1 MKKPE
6 ILAPTGTFDSVTAAL
21 NGGCDAIYIGGKSFN
36 ARRYAQNP
44 SDNELKDI
52 INICHLR
59 GVKVFITL
67 NILYKESEIQ
77 GVLDFVKTVY
87 DFGADG
93 LIIQDIGMFSLVKK
107 YYPNII
113 KSASTQMSVHNK
125 EGVELLSKLGYGRIV
140 LARELS
146 LNEVSEINKI
156 KGDTEIEAFAHGA
169 LCVCYSGRC
178 LMSSIIGQ
186 RSGNRGCCAQPC
198 RMDYTFVKDNKVVK
212 KGCLISPKDI
222 STVEII
228 DNVVQTGTDSLK
240 IEGRMKSPEYVYE
253 VVSQYRKYIDEVC
266 QNKSLNVA
274 ENDVKELTQIFNRGG
289 SSSQGYYN
297 CYSSQSMI
305 SSSPKSSGVEIG
317 SVIDYNFK
325 KKLCKIKLNDSV
337 TPGDGIEIWSKVHT
351 GTGIN
356 KAGAKGDVITVTVE
370 GRINKGD
377 KVFKS
382 YDKALNDKL
391 KKTYQKVTRKI
402 QVNVNI
408 KIDTDESYIEFTDYS
423 LKVKGA
429 SADIAQNQP
438 MTQEAVV
445 SRLCKT
451 GDTPFEF
458 NVAGCEVGSN
468 IYIPVSTLNALRR
481 EACNELENHI
491 IKSYERTSQ
500 RAVYETADFIKAEKH
515 KVTAKVRTYDQL
527 NACLNAGV
535 TRIYC
540 ELTLYTDK
548 AYEMCKSKGAE
559 MYIALPYIAREGCQP
574 IINRYSKCDGYLLR
588 SYVNINTDKDI
599 IADYT
604 LNIMNRASVNAVR
617 NIFGSSIVTLSPELN
632 TKELTTVADENCEI
646 FVYGR
651 LPLMTTHQCPVGLY
665 EGEKGCKK
673 YCRLKGKDADYKL
686 IDRTKTEFPVIRD
699 CNECVAFILN
709 SAPTYIADRANDILK
724 IGAGFMRMEFTVEDY
739 DTTLAVAKEHI
750 NIIEKGNP
758 PSDIRNIV
766 GDVTAGHFSRGVL

>member
-6 ILAPTGTFDSVTAAL
+6 ILAPTGTIESVTAAL

-44 SDNELKDI
+44 SDDELKDI

-67 NILYKESEIQ
+67 NILYKENEIQ

-93 LIIQDIGMFSLVKK
+93 LIIQDIGMFALVKK

-113 KSASTQMSVHNK
+113 KSGSTQMSVHNK
-125 EGVELLSKLGYGRIV
+125 EGVKLLSELGYGRIV

-146 LNEVSEINKI
+146 LNEVNEINKV
-156 KGDTEIEAFAHGA
+156 KGNTEIEAFGHGA

-178 LMSSIIGQ
+178 LMSSLIGQ

-198 RMDYTFVKDNKVVK
+198 RMDYTFLKDNKVVK
-212 KGCLISPKDI
+212 KGCIISPKDV
-222 STVEII
+222 STVEIL
-228 DNVVQTGTDSLK
+228 DKVMSTGTDSLK

-253 VVSQYRKYIDEVC
+253 VVSQYRKYIDMVAN
-266 QNKSLNVA
+266 NKFDVDK
-274 ENDVKELTQIFNRGG
+274 NDVKELTQIFNRGG

-297 CYSSQSMI
+297 CYSGKIMI

-317 SVIDYNFK
+317 KVVDYNFK
-325 KKLCKIKLNDSV
+325 KKQCKIKLFDNV
-337 TPGDGIEIWSKVHT
+337 TSGDGIEIWSKVHT

-356 KAGAKGDVITVTVE
+356 KPASKGETITVTVE
-370 GRINKGD
+370 GKINKGD
-377 KVFKS
+377 RVFKS

-402 QVNVNI
+402 TINVNV
-408 KIDTDESYIEFTDYS
+408 KVDTSESYIDFVDYN
-423 LKVKGA
+423 LKVCGQA
-429 SADIAQNQP
+429 ADIAQNQP
-438 MTQEAVV
+438 MTKESII
-445 SRLCKT
+445 SRISKT

-458 NVAGCEVGSN
+458 NVESCEIGNN
-468 IYIPVSTLNALRR
+468 IYMPVSALNALRR
-481 EACNELENHI
+481 EACDKLQEHI

-500 RAVYETADFIKAEKH
+500 RAVYNTDEFKKAEKV

-527 NACLNAGV
+527 NACINAGV
-535 TRIYC
+535 SRIYC
-540 ELTLYTDK
+540 ELTLDTDK
-548 AYEMCKSKGAE
+548 AYEMCKNNGIE
-559 MYIALPYIAREGCQP
+559 MYIALPYIARGGYQP
-574 IINRYSKCDGYLLR
+574 IIDSHSNCDGYLLR
-588 SYVNINTDKDI
+588 SYSKINTDKSVVV
-599 IADYT
+599 DYT
-604 LNIMNRASVNAVR
+604 LNIMNRASINSIR
-617 NIFGSSIVTLSPELN
+617 NIFNSDIVTLSPELN
-632 TKELTTVADENCEI
+632 TKELTEIADENCQVV
-646 FVYGR
+646 VYGR

-665 EGEKGCKK
+665 DGEKGGKK
-673 YCRLKGKDADYKL
+673 YCKCKDKDAKYTL
-686 IDRTKTEFPVIRD
+686 VDRTKTEFPIVRD

-709 SAPTYIADRANDILK
+709 SAPTYVIDKPKEILK
-724 IGAGFMRMEFTVEDY
+724 IGAGYMELEFTIEDY

-750 NIIEKGNP
+750 NIIENGNE
-758 PSDIRNIV
+758 PSDIKNIV
-766 GDVTAGHFSRGVL
+766 GSVTGGHFNRGVL